1 MVEVGGD
8 GVGGQG
14 AVAHDEVVGLLLGD
28 GGDGLVG
35 DVFIEAGHQE
45 AIRHIK
51 DLLAGD
57 GGFFNLAGE
66 QHAQI
71 QHHLEQQILG
81 SAVFLDVVCQGIEHG
96 DFVVS
101 GGVVDILHV
110 GAVQLQNPEAGV

>member
-1 MVEVGGD
+1 MHSHILKYLPYGVRAVGGEDLVEVGGD

-57 GGFFNLAGE
+57 GGFFDLAGE
-66 QHAQI
+66 
-71 QHHLEQQILG
+71 
-81 SAVFLDVVCQGIEHG
+81 
-96 DFVVS
+96 
-101 GGVVDILHV
+101 
-110 GAVQLQNPEAGV
+110 